1 MSEGFACQGALWRLR
16 RPLSC
21 AGTHPFLSPNPF
33 FLDRSSENP
42 LLASTH
48 RSAGRPTTPLALTF
62 RRIRHE
68 PPRYI
73 PSSSDLTLDQLP
85 PLLPRSALLIQ
96 LLCWRGWPSK
106 TRKCCS
112 IFLPP
117 KRNAMTGWA
126 TGAETEEGRTC
137 ARGTGGFGKRESES
151 ESRSRHKVSGH
162 SVGRGGAV
170 RNTRTPPLSP
180 RRPSRSAREAS
191 FRKWLQKHESLLLEL
206 LAPGRFRGGLAP
218 SPPRPRK
225 GTRTCGPDLTPYP
238 YLYRFVRSPQPHV
251 RDSRE
256 TVSQSSCA

>member
-16 RPLSC
+16 VPPSC

-68 PPRYI
+68 PPWRYI

-85 PLLPRSALLIQ
+85 PLLPRSPRSAYPAAVLARLAFQNTEMLFDI
-96 LLCWRGWPSK
+96 SA
-106 TRKCCS
+106 S
-112 IFLPP
+112 P

-126 TGAETEEGRTC
+126 TGEKLRRVEPSPEGPEALATRT
-137 ARGTGGFGKRESES
+137 REREPLAN
-151 ESRSRHKVSGH
+151 KVSGH

-191 FRKWLQKHESLLLEL
+191 FRKWLQKHESFVVGVVGPRPFSRWPCS
-206 LAPGRFRGGLAP
+206 LAPPTAKRNANVWSGSDALSVSLSLRSLTSAARSGL
-218 SPPRPRK
+218 
-225 GTRTCGPDLTPYP
+225 T
-238 YLYRFVRSPQPHV
+238 
-251 RDSRE
+251 RDS
-256 TVSQSSCA
+256 QSV

>member
-1 MSEGFACQGALWRLR
+1 MRDSRVRARYGVSVCRPRARVLTLFCPRTPSSWTGAPRTLSWP
-16 RPLSC
+16 RPT
-21 AGTHPFLSPNPF
+21 GP
-33 FLDRSSENP
+33 R
-42 LLASTH
+42 
-48 RSAGRPTTPLALTF
+48 AGRP
-62 RRIRHE
+62 RRS
-68 PPRYI
+68 
-73 PSSSDLTLDQLP
+73 PS
-85 PLLPRSALLIQ
+85 RSAASGMNHRGTSLQVPTSLSTSSRLSCQ
-96 LLCWRGWPSK
+96 GVLCLSSCCAGEAGLPKHGNVVRYFCLPQ
-106 TRKCCS
+106 TKCHDGVGDG
-112 IFLPP
+112 
-117 KRNAMTGWA
+117 R
-126 TGAETEEGRTC
+126 ETEEGRTC